1 MEIGGPGRARRIPP
15 FPAAMSAR
23 VPPRSRPS
31 PLASPP
37 LASSRDAH
45 STLVLSCLVLFRTGP
60 GAPHHVVSRGSDP
73 AYHAPE
79 GDLQC
84 AGPQPVERIV
94 LLLTPRAAPVDHTY
108 TAGDSRCDRHT
119 LWRCDGCSR
128 GCARAT
134 YVRDGAVQIAAR
146 WGCAASTGFFAPLR
160 GGEAQGAGRAKPRKS
175 ERRIARARRCGRSF
189 RAAATSTSAAWPAAP
204 AGLTAAVATA
214 CARIHARRCIGAR
227 SLRAGPVESAGRRPE
242 GRRARAKDEDA
253 RRRSCRLCCSTRAAC
268 VVAILDD
275 LHRAGRACTAR
286 RLVGVVCLCPPPA
299 ASPPRIQRRRVVLR

>member
-1 MEIGGPGRARRIPP
+1 MLSQSVCMHVERG
-15 FPAAMSAR
+15 
-23 VPPRSRPS
+23 SRG
-31 PLASPP
+31 
-37 LASSRDAH
+37 SRC
-45 STLVLSCLVLFRTGP
+45 VSCLVLFRTGP

-94 LLLTPRAAPVDHTY
+94 LLQLLTPRAAPVDHTY

-146 WGCAASTGFFAPLR
+146 WGCAASTGFFAPLH

-175 ERRIARARRCGRSF
+175 ERRIARARRCGRS
-189 RAAATSTSAAWPAAP
+189 
-204 AGLTAAVATA
+204 
-214 CARIHARRCIGAR
+214 
-227 SLRAGPVESAGRRPE
+227 
-242 GRRARAKDEDA
+242 
-253 RRRSCRLCCSTRAAC
+253 
-268 VVAILDD
+268 
-275 LHRAGRACTAR
+275 
-286 RLVGVVCLCPPPA
+286 
-299 ASPPRIQRRRVVLR
+299 SP

>member
-1 MEIGGPGRARRIPP
+1 MCRTSTSGTD
-15 FPAAMSAR
+15 SDC
-23 VPPRSRPS
+23 S
-31 PLASPP
+31 PLARLPWAARTQQGT
-37 LASSRDAH
+37 LA
-45 STLVLSCLVLFRTGP
+45 VTGN
-60 GAPHHVVSRGSDP
+60 
-73 AYHAPE
+73 
-79 GDLQC
+79 
-84 AGPQPVERIV
+84 
-94 LLLTPRAAPVDHTY
+94 
-108 TAGDSRCDRHT
+108 T